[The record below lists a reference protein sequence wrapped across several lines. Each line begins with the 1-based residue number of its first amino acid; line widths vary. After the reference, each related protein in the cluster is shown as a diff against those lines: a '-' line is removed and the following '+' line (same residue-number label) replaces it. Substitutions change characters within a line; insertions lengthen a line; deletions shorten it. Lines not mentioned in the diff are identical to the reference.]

1 MRKLAPLFLFI
12 LFFISNYAN
21 AQDTLAGNYPNLN
34 IPSGN
39 HVIKDVVRVTGALE
53 VAAGAKIEMIEAGLI
68 VCEGSV
74 TIKGVS
80 NNIEFFGKKNL
91 EGVGLLI
98 KNNDSS
104 KVLINN
110 TIFRNLQLPLMFDF
124 GWNRLEVNISDNFF
138 TNNITN

>member
-12 LFFISNYAN
+12 FLFISNCAH

-74 TIKGVS
+74 TMTGVS

-91 EGVGLLI
+91 EGVGI
-98 KNNDSS
+98 AE
-104 KVLINN
+104 
-110 TIFRNLQLPLMFDF
+110 R
-124 GWNRLEVNISDNFF
+124 
-138 TNNITN
+138 